1 MSMTRVA
8 VLGAGTMG
16 HALALVFALGGH
28 QVRLTDNNPETLRRA
43 QGLMEKALATLAE
56 AGEAPEGWT
65 SAHLAQAIT
74 RHEDLRECV
83 DGAELIVEAVVENP
97 DIKRKLY
104 AELDRLAPADAIIA
118 SNTSYLDIFPLMPA
132 ARQRKTL
139 IAHWYTPPYLVD
151 LVDIVAGPETDPAAV
166 EMVRKLCADM
176 GKKPIVMRK
185 FIPGYIANRIQ
196 SAIGLEVQ

>member
-1 MSMTRVA
+1 MTRIA

-43 QGLMEKALATLAE
+43 QGLMETALATLAE

-74 RHEDLRECV
+74 RHEDLATCV

-97 DIKRKLY
+97 DVKRKLY
-104 AELDRLAPADAIIA
+104 AELDRLAPAEA
-118 SNTSYLDIFPLMPA
+118 
-132 ARQRKTL
+132 K
-139 IAHWYTPPYLVD
+139 
-151 LVDIVAGPETDPAAV
+151 
-166 EMVRKLCADM
+166 
-176 GKKPIVMRK
+176 
-185 FIPGYIANRIQ
+185 
-196 SAIGLEVQ
+196 